1 MRPLLAVVE
10 KAAEMRCSSVWRL
23 VTIASRAKVLMCA
36 VWELGVTLVIGTTGD
51 EERFGLI

>member
-1 MRPLLAVVE
+1 MHPLLAVVE
-10 KAAEMRCSSVWRL
+10 KVAEMRCSSVWRL

-51 EERFGLI
+51 